1 MPVMGMRNHRIFA
14 PVLATALLLSA
25 CSAGPIASPSASQPT
40 ATLPAP
46 SLAPSEPGC
55 PYPDGALCGG
65 PLAAGGP
72 YKTRLFVPVFS
83 LQVGEGW
90 DNTVDNPN
98 EYQIMRSGPDGQPS
112 QTGIYIFRDV
122 AIQAATCEDKP
133 EPGIGGTPADMAA
146 YLSNHIGLTTT
157 EPEAVNVGGLDG
169 VMIEVALA
177 PTWTEP
183 CHYSE
188 GQPNVPLFWGAD
200 AESGL
205 EWSMGPGWQDRFYI
219 LAMPGGGNVLIDMGA
234 FGEGDFDAFREAA
247 VPVVQSITFDPEY
260 Y

>member
-1 MPVMGMRNHRIFA
+1 MTDRPNFVL
-14 PVLATALLLSA
+14 VLATALALSA
-25 CSAGPIASPSASQPT
+25 CSAAPADSPSAAQPT
-40 ATLPAP
+40 AVSQTPIPTVA
-46 SLAPSEPGC
+46 AARC
-55 PYPDGALCGG
+55 PYPDGDQCRG
-65 PLAAGGP
+65 PLAAGVS
-72 YKTRLFVPVFS
+72 YTSQLFVPALS
-83 LQVGEGW
+83 LVVGEGW

-98 EYQIMRSGPDGQPS
+98 EYQLMRRGPDGQPS
-112 QTGIYIFRDV
+112 QSGIYMFRNV

-133 EPGIGGTPADMAA
+133 EPGIGGTPAEMAA
-146 YLSNHIGLTTT
+146 YLSNHPGLTTT

-169 VMIEVALA
+169 VVIEVALA

-200 AESGL
+200 ADSGL
-205 EWSMGPGWQDRFYI
+205 EWSMAPGWQSRFYI

-247 VPVVQSITFDPEY
+247 VPVIDSITFDQDY

>member
-1 MPVMGMRNHRIFA
+1 MRNRPAFVL
-14 PVLATALLLSA
+14 VLATALTLSA
-25 CSAGPIASPSASQPT
+25 CSAAPVASPSAAESTAMTRTPTPT
-40 ATLPAP
+40 A
-46 SLAPSEPGC
+46 SSDQC
-55 PYPDGALCGG
+55 PYADGAQCRG

-83 LQVGEGW
+83 LEVDEGW

-98 EYQIMRSGPDGQPS
+98 EYLIMRSGPGAQPS
-112 QTGIYIFRDV
+112 QTGIYILRDV

-133 EPGIGGTPADMAA
+133 EPGVGRMPSEMGD
-146 YLSNHIGLTTT
+146 YLRNHVGLATT

-169 VMIEVALA
+169 VMIEVSLA
-177 PTWTEP
+177 PSWTQT

-200 AESGL
+200 ADSGL
-205 EWSMGPGWQDRFYI
+205 EWSIGPSAKSRFYI
-219 LAMPGGGNVLIDMGA
+219 LAMPGGGNVLIDISAYPDGA
-234 FGEGDFDAFREAA
+234 EFEALLEAA
-247 VPVVQSITFDPEY
+247 LPVVESITFDPNY

>member
-1 MPVMGMRNHRIFA
+1 MPVTVMESRSLSTLL
-14 PVLATALLLSA
+14 LATALALSA
-25 CSAGPIASPSASQPT
+25 CSPAPAASPSAAESAARTSTPRPT
-40 ATLPAP
+40 VSSVA
-46 SLAPSEPGC
+46 C
-55 PYPDGALCGG
+55 PYPDGDECRG
-65 PLAAGGP
+65 PLAAGESH
-72 YKTRLFVPVFS
+72 KTKLFVPAFS
-83 LQVGEGW
+83 LVVGEGW

-98 EYQIMRSGPDGQPS
+98 EYQLMRSGPDGQPS
-112 QTGIYIFRDV
+112 QTGIYMFRNI

-133 EPGIGGTPADMAA
+133 EPGIGRTPTDMAA
-146 YLSNHIGLTTT
+146 YLRDHVGLTTT
-157 EPEAVNVGGLDG
+157 EPEAVNIGGLDG

-205 EWSMGPGWQDRFYI
+205 EWSMGPGWQDRYYI
-219 LAMPGGGNVLIDMGA
+219 LAMPGGGNVLIDLGA

-247 VPVVQSITFDPEY
+247 VPVIDSITFDQDY